1 MRRCNNTYEMKE
13 KKLEARRM
21 KKEYGIKRKEW

>member
-13 KKLEARRM
+13 KKLETRRM